1 MLSRLRTRVRK
12 THLVNKFKKEKQR
25 MSRKRTKVDME
36 KSKDKELRTEAII
49 TEEPIINRSA
59 RLR

>member
-12 THLVNKFKKEKQR
+12 THLFNKLKEKQR
-25 MSRKRTKVDME
+25 TSRKRTKVDME